1 MKLKIYAS
9 SLENV
14 KVFRRD
20 RFNSRLNQAL
30 KQPLERLLERLHK
43 QLSDRSTDLYAT
55 TDRTDDKEI
64 IRSRE

>member
-20 RFNSRLNQAL
+20 RFNSRLNLAL

-43 QLSDRSTDLYAT
+43 QLSDRATDLYAT
-55 TDRTDDKEI
+55 IDWTDNKEI